1 MKKWMRNLPV
11 VLVVILLMSIL
22 AGCGRK
28 ELDAAKAVDAYL
40 RAELKGEF
48 DDYAEM
54 VGEDKE
60 DLQKEYDGMIDDAMQ
75 IFEEIEFLDVDFGD
89 DFAAEVKNLLASAK
103 YEVIGSQKDDNGDYV
118 VDVEVSPSDVFVVFF
133 GKIMDEAAATDD
145 MNEVGNVVLKALQD
159 AIAEQTY
166 GDPVSGQ
173 VHISY
178 NEDEKQYEINEDD
191 VQKLSENFFTTDGLM
206 DQLYTPSGK
215 VYDDPYLNWTGDDWN
230 AASEDEKTQCC
241 LSLIREI
248 NGFTQEDM
256 ATVDLNDPSVQQMI
270 SQLKDGV
277 DLSFSSG
284 INISMGDYVELIKNE
299 MQ

>member
-1 MKKWMRNLPV
+1 
-11 VLVVILLMSIL
+11 
-22 AGCGRK
+22 
-28 ELDAAKAVDAYL
+28 
-40 RAELKGEF
+40 
-48 DDYAEM
+48 M

-60 DLQKEYDGMIDDAMQ
+60 NLQKEYNEMIDEAMQ

-133 GKIMDEAAATDD
+133 GKVMDAAKQTED
-145 MNEVGNVVLKALQD
+145 MDAVGAAVLTALQE

-173 VHISY
+173 IHITY
-178 NEDEKQYEINEDD
+178 DEDEKQYEINEDD
-191 VQKLSENFFTTDGLM
+191 VQKLSENFFTTDGLL
-206 DQLYTPSGK
+206 DQLYTPSGT

-248 NGFTQEDM
+248 QGATEEEM
-256 ATVDLNDPSVQQMI
+256 AAIDLNDPTAQQMI
-270 SQLKDGV
+270 QQLKDGV
-277 DLSFSSG
+277 NLSFSSG
-284 INISMGDYVELIKNE
+284 INISMGDYAELIKNE
-299 MQ
+299 M

>member
-1 MKKWMRNLPV
+1 MKKWMKNLPV
-11 VLVVILLMSIL
+11 ILVVILLISLL

-60 DLQKEYDGMIDDAMQ
+60 NLQKEYDGMIEEAMQ
-75 IFEEIEFLDVDFGD
+75 IFEGIEFLDVDFGD
-89 DFAAEVKNLLASAK
+89 DFAVEVKNLLASAK
-103 YEVIGSQKDDNGDYV
+103 YEVIGSQKDDDGNYV

-133 GKIMDEAAATDD
+133 GKVMDAAKSTDD
-145 MNEVGNVVLKALQD
+145 MNAVGDAVLKALQD

-166 GDPVSGQ
+166 GEPVSGQ
-173 VHISY
+173 IHIVY
-178 NEDEKQYEINEDD
+178 DKDAKQYEINDDD
-191 VQKLSENFFTTDGLM
+191 VQKLSENFFTTDGLL
-206 DQLYTPSGK
+206 DQLYTPSGI

-248 NGFTQEDM
+248 NGFTEEDM

-277 DLSFSSG
+277 NLSFSSG

-299 MQ
+299 M

>member
-11 VLVVILLMSIL
+11 ILVVILLMSML

-60 DLQKEYDGMIDDAMQ
+60 NLQKEYDEMIDEAMQ

-133 GKIMDEAAATDD
+133 GKVMDAAKQTED
-145 MNEVGNVVLKALQD
+145 MDAVGAAVLTALQE

-173 VHISY
+173 IHITY
-178 NEDEKQYEINEDD
+178 DEDEKQYEINEDD
-191 VQKLSENFFTTDGLM
+191 VQKLSENFFTTDGLL
-206 DQLYTPSGK
+206 DQLYTPSGT

-248 NGFTQEDM
+248 QGATEEEM
-256 ATVDLNDPSVQQMI
+256 AAIDLNDPTAQQMI
-270 SQLKDGV
+270 QQLKDGV
-277 DLSFSSG
+277 NLSFSSG
-284 INISMGDYVELIKNE
+284 INISMGDYAELIKNE
-299 MQ
+299 M

>member
-11 VLVVILLMSIL
+11 VLVVILLMSML

-60 DLQKEYDGMIDDAMQ
+60 NLQKEYDEMIDEAMQ

-133 GKIMDEAAATDD
+133 GKVMDAAKQTED
-145 MNEVGNVVLKALQD
+145 MDAVGAAVLTALQE

-173 VHISY
+173 IHITY
-178 NEDEKQYEINEDD
+178 DEDEKQYEINEDD
-191 VQKLSENFFTTDGLM
+191 VQKLSENFFTTDGLL
-206 DQLYTPSGK
+206 DQLYTPSGT

-248 NGFTQEDM
+248 QG
-256 ATVDLNDPSVQQMI
+256 ATEEEIAAIDLNDPSVQQMI
-270 SQLKDGV
+270 EQLKDEAYP
-277 DLSFSSG
+277 D
-284 INISMGDYVELIKNE
+284 
-299 MQ
+299 

>member
-11 VLVVILLMSIL
+11 VLVVILLMSML

-60 DLQKEYDGMIDDAMQ
+60 NLQKEYDEMIDEAMQ

-133 GKIMDEAAATDD
+133 GKVMDAAKQTED
-145 MNEVGNVVLKALQD
+145 MDAVGAAVLTALQE

-173 VHISY
+173 IHITY
-178 NEDEKQYEINEDD
+178 DEDEKQYEINEDD
-191 VQKLSENFFTTDGLM
+191 VQKLSENFFTTDGLL
-206 DQLYTPSGK
+206 DQLYTPSGT

-248 NGFTQEDM
+248 QGATEEEM
-256 ATVDLNDPSVQQMI
+256 AAIDLNDPTAQQMI
-270 SQLKDGV
+270 QQLKDGV
-277 DLSFSSG
+277 NLSFSSG
-284 INISMGDYVELIKNE
+284 INISMGDYAELIKNE
-299 MQ
+299 M

>member
-1 MKKWMRNLPV
+1 MKKWMKNLPV
-11 VLVVILLMSIL
+11 ILVVILLISLL

-60 DLQKEYDGMIDDAMQ
+60 NLQKEYDGMIEEAMQ
-75 IFEEIEFLDVDFGD
+75 IFEGIEFLDVDFGD
-89 DFAAEVKNLLASAK
+89 DFAVEVKNLLASAK
-103 YEVIGSQKDDNGDYV
+103 YEVIGSQKDDDGNYV

-133 GKIMDEAAATDD
+133 GKVMDAAKSTDD
-145 MNEVGNVVLKALQD
+145 MNAVGDAVLKALQD

-173 VHISY
+173 IHIVY
-178 NEDEKQYEINEDD
+178 DKDAKQYEINDDD
-191 VQKLSENFFTTDGLM
+191 VQKLSENFFTTDGLL
-206 DQLYTPSGK
+206 DQLYTPSGT

-248 NGFTQEDM
+248 NGFSEEDM

-277 DLSFSSG
+277 NLSFSSG

-299 MQ
+299 M